1 MSHHFY
7 SSSCGPVASAA
18 RQGKEIKCIKIR
30 KEEMKLVLFT
40 HDIIT
45 YGKNMMKMYKKK
57 LLELKT
63 EFRKVT
69 GYNNNIQKSMCFCIL
84 AVSYLKLKTEK

>member
-1 MSHHFY
+1 MDFL
-7 SSSCGPVASAA
+7 ASVA

-84 AVSYLKLKTEK
+84 AVSCQKLKTEK